1 MDSLIRWKK
10 GDYIKLGQAVARFN
24 RIINELEVEDRSYL
38 PELKSYKN
46 LKENIYSRKELNRVV
61 KALRQATSENLEE
74 IHTFSSG
81 EEVSKWE
88 FSQLK
93 KAKRRGLRTLEKE
106 RETILSTRESIGMGD
121 ERLSEIKA
129 IEESFETLEEK
140 TRASFKKLKER
151 INYLGRSDYN
161 LNRAMIFR
169 QNFYTAL
176 EGVSHFQNYEVL
188 KKKLDS
194 IENPIKFYEYVK
206 QSPILMDLFLWY
218 KNPDNLFYGAFS
230 NNQEAF
236 NSALLF
242 HLQLN
247 PEDVGV

>member
-38 PELKSYKN
+38 PELKSYQN

-106 RETILSTRESIGMGD
+106 RETILSSRESIGMGD

-129 IEESFETLEEK
+129 IEESFKTLDEK
-140 TRASFKKLKER
+140 TGASFKKLKER
-151 INYLGRSDYN
+151 INYLGRSDYS
-161 LNRAMIFR
+161 LNKAITFR
-169 QNFYTAL
+169 ENFYKAL
-176 EGVSHFQNYEVL
+176 EGITNYQNYEAL

-194 IENPIKFYEYVK
+194 IQNPIKFYEYVSK
-206 QSPILMDLFLWY
+206 SPVLMDLFLWY
-218 KNPDNLFYGAFS
+218 KNPDTMFYGGFS
-230 NNQEAF
+230 DNQEAF
-236 NSALLF
+236 NSTLLF
-242 HLQLN
+242 HLELN